1 MQLSAIKARQQ
12 DSVAQNYE
20 YHYTAKNLRGDSTR
34 VIPCHPVRRSGAPA
48 LFVGSTAVI
57 PMGYNLY
64 STRGTTQIHL
74 WQLYVQII
82 QVIIII
88 GEQEKI

>member
-1 MQLSAIKARQQ
+1 MQR
-12 DSVAQNYE
+12 N
-20 YHYTAKNLRGDSTR
+20 YTAKNLRGDSTR

>member
-1 MQLSAIKARQQ
+1 MVRKLNKKFIV
-12 DSVAQNYE
+12 SVI
-20 YHYTAKNLRGDSTR
+20 TAKNLRGDSTR